1 MSTQRYISTSFWD
14 DEWVHKLDPSEKL
27 MYMYLMTNPLT
38 NIAGVYKLSE
48 NRIGYDTGFNEN
60 TIRHI
65 MEKFE
70 KAGKAFRNGEYV
82 SLPSWPKHQKWQTKE
97 SIKSGIISILDD
109 LDIEIIKWLV
119 STGYKFDMGFTH
131 HPPIIPPSS
140 PHQPTYYDSDSDT
153 NSDSDSDT
161 DKKESPEIPA
171 IPSKPKRVKKEKEEK
186 KTYGAFKN
194 VFLSDTEYNAL
205 KEAYTETV
213 VLAGIEA
220 VSKYVQG
227 NSGKN
232 YSNFN
237 KVMLSWGIEAG
248 KEAIQSGKYK
258 PIQKQKEYVKQ
269 EKQVCPKC
277 GKSVEFGQCVDCGIF
292 VGLDGKEV
300 IL

>member
-171 IPSKPKRVKKEKEEK
+171 IPSKPKRVKKEFIPPTLEEVENYVIEKQLVINPKDFIAYYSIRDWHDSQDKQVCNWKNRILDWHGRELK
-186 KTYGAFKN
+186 KNPAVK
-194 VFLSDTEYNAL
+194 
-205 KEAYTETV
+205 AY
-213 VLAGIEA
+213 
-220 VSKYVQG
+220 S
-227 NSGKN
+227 
-232 YSNFN
+232 
-237 KVMLSWGIEAG
+237 
-248 KEAIQSGKYK
+248 K
-258 PIQKQKEYVKQ
+258 PIKQKEYSKI

-277 GKSVEFGQCVDCGIF
+277 GKPIEFGQCVDCGIF